1 MEYLS
6 SREWGGLGVCVLVMG
21 EEKMGLEKHRGGQLT
36 VLVTRWGCRSRQ
48 FSCCLLLS
56 VGCRNL
62 GLGTQ

>member
-1 MEYLS
+1 MEYVGS
-6 SREWGGLGVCVLVMG
+6 GEWGGLGVCVLVTG
-21 EEKMGLEKHRGGQLT
+21 IEKHTGGQLT

-62 GLGTQ
+62 RLGTQ